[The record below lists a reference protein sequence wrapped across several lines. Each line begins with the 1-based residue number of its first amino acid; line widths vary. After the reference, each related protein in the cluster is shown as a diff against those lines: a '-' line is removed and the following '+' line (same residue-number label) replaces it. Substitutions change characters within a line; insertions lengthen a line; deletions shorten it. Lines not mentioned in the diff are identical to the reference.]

1 MHILSEWVYK
11 LLSAQSGYKLI
22 CMRAGWLG
30 TEILA
35 FYSLVAYIAM
45 SSVQIIWGE
54 DKNLKIEKA
63 SYLLMDEVKQTK
75 NMKSIPSG
83 CHLPGYSLVTFISA
97 LDFHVSS
104 MLNL

>member
-1 MHILSEWVYK
+1 
-11 LLSAQSGYKLI
+11 
-22 CMRAGWLG
+22 
-30 TEILA
+30 
-35 FYSLVAYIAM
+35 M

-63 SYLLMDEVKQTK
+63 SFYLLMGGVKQTK

-83 CHLPGYSLVTFISA
+83 CHLPGYSLVTFISV